1 MELRFDSNDRYFVT
15 AQLQAI
21 DPEKYYELVPGVVG
35 RRLIPKIGQANPNL
49 PTYKYISTKL
59 KGKTRV
65 TRGGRAKDQPTAS
78 VTREEKVHS
87 IHTFEES
94 FGWTIDE
101 IRAAREVQGADLE
114 RDAFTAALTKIE
126 QEIDGALALGIPN
139 TTTFGIANN
148 PDIDATTSDVTGG
161 WFDPTHG
168 TPQAIVSDIEKWIEE
183 EVAALK
189 QAQVPGNN
197 MPMFTNFALWL
208 PNKHYARIGMRPF
221 GLGTDVQVTTILEFT
236 KKFPMLK
243 AIEPWWRLDTA
254 DDGDPMGVLVACDD
268 SGRMLPMVGGGLL
281 PMDLDRL
288 PEQYTGRNVTV
299 PIAGKCG
306 GVPIRYPVAC
316 RYITGI

>member
-1 MELRFDSNDRYFVT
+1 MDLRFDSNDRYFVT

-21 DPEKYYELVPGVVG
+21 DPEKYYELVPGVIG
-35 RRLIPKIGQANPNL
+35 RRLIPKIGTANPNL
-49 PTYKYISTKL
+49 PTYKYIATKL

-65 TRGGRAKDQPTAS
+65 TRGGRSKDAPTAS

-139 TTTFGIANN
+139 TSTTGIANN
-148 PDIDATTSDVTGG
+148 PDINSTTGITGNWLGGAT
-161 WFDPTHG
+161 PA
-168 TPQAIVSDIEKWIEE
+168 QIVADIKKFIQE

-189 QAQVPGNN
+189 QAQVPGND
-197 MPMFTNFALWL
+197 MPMFTQFAMWL
-208 PNKHYARIGMRPF
+208 PNEHYHALGMMPF
-221 GLGTDVQVTTILEFT
+221 GLGTDVQVTTVLEFIR
-236 KKFPMLK
+236 KFPALK

-254 DDGDPMGVLVACDD
+254 DEGSPMAVLVASDD
-268 SGRMLPMVGGGLL
+268 NGRMLPMVGGGLL
-281 PMDLDRL
+281 PMDMDRL
-288 PEQYTGRNVTV
+288 PEQYTGRNVTIPV
-299 PIAGKCG
+299 AGKCG

-316 RYITGI
+316 RYMPGLGT